1 MSARLVRSAR
11 RTRLFAVSAVAL
23 AATLSLTACNNGEG
37 TKDAGTASASSS
49 TSTAPS
55 ESTAGDHDTE
65 SAGESGSGTSGAGTS
80 GSGAQQTSTGSG
92 HGGKGSKGGDQSSTG
107 TAGTAGTSGS
117 DASTQRVRCDSTNIK
132 VTAQVVSRPL
142 NTMILTAT
150 NKGTKSCDLYYA
162 PVVRFEGAQSVPPAM
177 KDTQPQSVVGLE
189 PGASGY
195 AVVKLS
201 SPTGTPDP
209 GHTAKSLSIG
219 FYDAQHK
226 NVGGFADAALP
237 AKGVYIDSSLKVS
250 FWNSDLDD
258 ISSL

>member
-1 MSARLVRSAR
+1 MSARLVRTAR

-23 AATLSLTACNNGEG
+23 TAALSLTACDSGEG
-37 TKDAGTASASSS
+37 AKDAGAARTSSPS
-49 TSTAPS
+49 SAPS
-55 ESTAGDHDTE
+55 ESTGGSDGKP
-65 SAGESGSGTSGAGTS
+65 AGEAEPGRAG
-80 GSGAQQTSTGSG
+80 GNAHQTSSTSDGTKNT
-92 HGGKGSKGGDQSSTG
+92 GGKSGSTG
-107 TAGTAGTSGS
+107 TAGTPGAKTDPDAPAHRDRC
-117 DASTQRVRCDSTNIK
+117 DASNIT

-150 NKGTKSCDLYYA
+150 NKGSKLCNLYYA
-162 PVVRFEGAQSVPPAM
+162 PVVRFEGAQSVPPSM
-177 KDTQPQSVVGLE
+177 KDTQPQSVVSLR

-209 GHTAKSLSIG
+209 GYTAKSLSIG

-226 NVGGFADAALP
+226 NVGGFARAALP
-237 AKGVYIDSSLKVS
+237 AKGVYVDSSLKVS
-250 FWNSDLDD
+250 FWNADLDD